1 MKLMSLGMAIAAS
14 AAIALAAVPASAQK
28 QKVSFGNAAP
38 PALSGAQPA
47 VAKVLGYFDEE
58 GLDVDFKV
66 FPGGA
71 NTIAQTVNRNAD
83 VSYPGNEPVII
94 GKQPGRDPLPVKF
107 FYNAV
112 PTVIWELVVPEA
124 SAIKS
129 LVDLKGKR
137 IGIFAPSASN
147 VPQVK
152 AILKREGINPETDVT
167 MRSIG
172 LGAGALNA
180 MNSGTVDVVALYD
193 TEHATF
199 EVQGTKIRRLPV
211 SPVIE
216 KLFSNGYLTHEDN
229 LKDPAKRKMLVGV
242 ARATA
247 KATLFCETN
256 PKACVEQFWKL
267 HPDTKP
273 TGVAPDK
280 ALADA
285 LIVLESRN
293 VNMRLRSYQGGQFGL
308 YDPAAWQAYVDFMLA
323 EAQIEKPVAI
333 DTLFT
338 NELVAEINRFD
349 RAAIIRQAKAM

>member
-1 MKLMSLGMAIAAS
+1 MNLMSLGMVVAAS
-14 AAIALAAVPASAQK
+14 AAFTLAALPALAQK

-58 GLDVDFKV
+58 GLDVEFKV

-112 PTVIWELVVPEA
+112 PTVIWELIVPEA
-124 SAIKS
+124 SAIKT

-256 PKACVEQFWKL
+256 PKACIEQFWKL

-293 VNMRLRSYQGGQFGL
+293 VNMRLRAYQGGQFGL

-349 RAAIIRQAKAM
+349 RDAIIRQAKAM

>member
-1 MKLMSLGMAIAAS
+1 MSRNVHGLVVLGGVL
-14 AAIALAAVPASAQK
+14 LAAAAPAMAQK

-47 VAKVLGYFDEE
+47 VAKVLGYFDAE

-71 NTIAQTVNRNAD
+71 NTIAQTVNKNAD

-124 SAIKS
+124 SPIRTLA
-129 LVDLKGKR
+129 DLKGKR

-152 AILKREGINPETDVT
+152 AILKREGINWESEVT

-180 MNSGTVDVVALYD
+180 MTSGTVDVVALYD

-216 KLFSNGYLTHEDN
+216 KLFSNGFLTHEDN
-229 LKDPAKRKMLVGV
+229 LKDPAKRRMLVGV

-256 PKACVEQFWKL
+256 PKACVETFWKL
-267 HPDTKP
+267 YPDTRP
-273 TGVAPDK
+273 TGVSAEK
-280 ALADA
+280 AMADA
-285 LIVLESRN
+285 LLVLESRN
-293 VNMRLRSYQGGQFGL
+293 KNMRLRDYQGGQYGK

-338 NELVAEINRFD
+338 NDLIAEANQFD
-349 RAAIIRQAKAM
+349 REAIIRQAKAM

>member
-1 MKLMSLGMAIAAS
+1 MKPLFFAS
-14 AAIALAAVPASAQK
+14 AVMFAAIMVHASPAWCQR

-47 VAKVLGYFDEE
+47 VAKALGYFDEE
-58 GLDVDFKV
+58 GLDVEFKV

-71 NTIAQTVNRNAD
+71 NTVAQTVNRNAD
-83 VSYPGNEPVII
+83 VSYPGNEPVIV

-124 SAIKS
+124 SPIRT
-129 LVDLKGKR
+129 LTDLKGKR

-152 AILKREGINPETDVT
+152 AILKREGINPETEVT

-180 MNSGTVDVVALYD
+180 MNSNTVDVVALYD

-199 EVQGTKIRRLPV
+199 EVQGTRIRRLPV

-216 KLFSNGYLTHEDN
+216 KLFSNGFLTHEDN
-229 LKDPAKRKMLVGV
+229 LRDPAKRRMLIGV

-256 PKACVEQFWKL
+256 PKACVETFWKQ

-273 TGVAPDK
+273 TGVAADK
-280 ALADA
+280 AMADA
-285 LIVLESRN
+285 LVVLESRN
-293 VNMRLRSYQGGQFGL
+293 RNMRLRDYQRGAYGQ

-338 NELVAEINRFD
+338 NELIGEINKFD
-349 RAAIIRQAKAM
+349 RDAVVRQAKAM